1 MLPDWDW
8 PGMLISLDLVP
19 EQWDLRDLMNVL
31 IFWFL
36 KIVVGWGDTSVNQ
49 VQI

>member
-19 EQWDLRDLMNVL
+19 EQWDLRVL

-49 VQI
+49 VQT

>member
-1 MLPDWDW
+1 MPLDWGW
-8 PGMLISLDLVP
+8 PGMLISQDLVI

-36 KIVVGWGDTSVNQ
+36 KIVVG
-49 VQI
+49 